1 MEETTTDHQILY
13 IDQAA
18 SAINHAL
25 AHGSA
30 LCKVHDLPMTEA
42 LAIAETILEHAAELA
57 TAQLQDELVEA
68 AGKASSDPLL
78 GRFLGGMQ

>member
-1 MEETTTDHQILY
+1 
-13 IDQAA
+13 
-18 SAINHAL
+18 
-25 AHGSA
+25 
-30 LCKVHDLPMTEA
+30 
-42 LAIAETILEHAAELA
+42 LAIAETVLEHAAELA